1 MEIGDH
7 MKKILFCF
15 VILGLTVS
23 FAHAQK
29 YQIKF
34 ASLAPDGSTWMKVM
48 RELDE
53 TMREKTNG
61 EVGFRFYPG
70 GVAGDEKDVLRKIR
84 LGQLHSAGFTGVGLG
99 EIYPEVRILDSPF
112 LGRNYEE
119 VDYIANKFYDK
130 FAAGFEENGY
140 ILLGWADVGFV
151 YVFTNT
157 PVHTLDDMKNVKM
170 WMWEGD
176 PVAEATFKA
185 MGVNPIPLS
194 VIDVMMALQTKM
206 VDGVYISPMAM
217 IALQWFTEVKYMMEV
232 PLTNSSGAVLIS
244 KRMFDKMPETYQAI
258 LKEESQKYFKKLMR
272 LSRKENI
279 ESIETLKENGIQMV
293 PPPPANEMKFFYEK
307 GKEARRLLAG
317 ELYTMELVEDVEKA
331 LADYRKQTHAGTSE
345 NK

>member
-1 MEIGDH
+1 
-7 MKKILFCF
+7 MKKIMFCF
-15 VILGLTVS
+15 VILVLTVS

-48 RELDE
+48 RELDQ
-53 TMREKTNG
+53 TLREKTSG
-61 EVGFRFYPG
+61 EVEFKFYPG

-112 LGRNYEE
+112 LGRNYDE
-119 VDYIANKFYDK
+119 VDFIANKFYDK
-130 FAAGFEENGY
+130 FAAGFEQNGY

-151 YVFTNT
+151 YIFTNT
-157 PVHTLDDMKNVKM
+157 PVHSLDDMKNVKM

-185 MGVNPIPLS
+185 LGVNPIPLS

-217 IALQWFTEVKYMMEV
+217 IALQWFTQVKYMMEV
-232 PLTNSSGAVLIS
+232 PLTNSAGAVLIS
-244 KRMFDKMPETYQAI
+244 KRMFDKLPETYQVL
-258 LKEESQKYFKKLMR
+258 LKETSHEYFKKLLA

-279 ESIETLKENGIQMV
+279 ESIKTLKENGIQMV
-293 PPPPANEMKFFYEK
+293 PSPPPEEMKYFYEK
-307 GKEARRLLAG
+307 GKKARRLMAG
-317 ELYTMELVEDVEKA
+317 SLYPMQLVEDVEKA
-331 LADYRKQTHAGTSE
+331 LADFRNQKNSE
-345 NK
+345 SAKKK

>member
-1 MEIGDH
+1 MRRYIAF
-7 MKKILFCF
+7 LFVF
-15 VILGLTVS
+15 TLLS
-23 FAHAQK
+23 SLAHAQK

-48 RELDE
+48 RELDQAI
-53 TMREKTNG
+53 REKTNN
-61 EVGFRFYPG
+61 EVGFKLYPG

-99 EIYPEVRILDSPF
+99 EIYPAVRILDSPF

-119 VDYIANKFYDK
+119 VDYIANLFYDK
-130 FAAGFEENGY
+130 FAAGFEKNGY

-151 YVFTNT
+151 YIFTNT
-157 PVHTLDDMKNVKM
+157 PVHSLDDMKRVKM

-217 IALQWFTEVKYMMEV
+217 IALQWFTQVKYMMEV
-232 PLTNSSGAVLIS
+232 PLTNAAGAVLIS
-244 KRMFDKMPETYQAI
+244 KRMFDSMPQSYQTLVKET
-258 LKEESQKYFKKLMR
+258 SRGYFKTLLD

-279 ESIETLKENGIQMV
+279 ESIKTLKANGIQMV
-293 PPPPANEMKFFYEK
+293 PPPPEEQMNFFYEK
-307 GKEARRLLAG
+307 GRQARRLMVGA
-317 ELYTMELVEDVEKA
+317 LYPLELVDDVEKA
-331 LADYRKQTHAGTSE
+331 LADFRSQS
-345 NK
+345 NRP